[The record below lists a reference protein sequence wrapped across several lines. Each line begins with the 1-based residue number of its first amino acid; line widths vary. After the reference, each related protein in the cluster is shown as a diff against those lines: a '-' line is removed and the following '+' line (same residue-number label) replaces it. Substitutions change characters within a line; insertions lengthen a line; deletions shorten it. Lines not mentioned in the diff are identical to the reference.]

1 MPLTGLAEMYKNR
14 ARYQEVE
21 QDSLDRWLVSY
32 ADYVTLMFALFV
44 VLYSIAI
51 HKEEQYKTISETLS
65 QVFEKPTEN
74 KTGVTGDAVLTDNQP
89 RSDYQQFGTSLETA
103 AGPEIVSDAKEQPI
117 LEQPKFGNPLV
128 SLQEQL
134 TQSLANLIE
143 KGVAKVESDEDWLT
157 IQLNSGLLFPS
168 GSGSPIASADIV
180 LKEIVILLNQTNNV
194 IRVRGY
200 TDNEAIHNEIFD
212 SNWELS
218 MARAMA
224 VLRRLQVL
232 GVDPARMAAE
242 GYGQYSP
249 FSDNA
254 TPEGRIENRKVVIAV
269 SKLSTKSSAN
279 DSPADVSTLQDAAKV
294 LQNTQPTT
302 QPQIES
308 AEISADGTIKVI
320 RLPHGGIKITS
331 ASESPPPTQQKRDN

>member
-1 MPLTGLAEMYKNR
+1 MYRNR
-14 ARYQEVE
+14 VRHQDNEQEP
-21 QDSLDRWLVSY
+21 LDRWLVSY

-65 QVFEKPTEN
+65 QVFEKPVD
-74 KTGVTGDAVLTDNQP
+74 KQTGVTGDAVLTDNQP
-89 RSDYQQFGTSLETA
+89 KSDYQQFGTSLESA
-103 AGPEIVSDAKEQPI
+103 SGPEIVADAKEQPV
-117 LEQPKFGNPLV
+117 LEKPQFGNPLV

-180 LKEIVILLNQTNNV
+180 LKEIVTVLNQTNNV

-224 VLRRLQVL
+224 VLRRLQAL
-232 GVDPARMAAE
+232 GVKPDRMAAE
-242 GYGQYSP
+242 GYGQYAP
-249 FSDNA
+249 FADNA
-254 TPEGRIENRKVVIAV
+254 TTEGRIENRKVVIAV
-269 SKLSTKSSAN
+269 SKLSAKGSGSSSSDASV
-279 DSPADVSTLQDAAKV
+279 DVSALQQAAETPEGLPSPAQSQME
-294 LQNTQPTT
+294 P
-302 QPQIES
+302 

-331 ASESPPPTQQKRDN
+331 AADNPPPAQQKRDN

>member
-1 MPLTGLAEMYKNR
+1 MYR
-14 ARYQEVE
+14 HRVRHQENE
-21 QDSLDRWLVSY
+21 HEPLDRWLVSY

-51 HKEEQYKTISETLS
+51 HKEEQFKTISETLS
-65 QVFEKPTEN
+65 QVFEKPVD
-74 KTGVTGDAVLTDNQP
+74 KQTGVTGDAVLTDNQP
-89 RSDYQQFGTSLETA
+89 RSDYQQFGASLEAPT
-103 AGPEIVSDAKEQPI
+103 GPDIVADAKEQPV
-117 LEQPKFGNPLV
+117 LEKPEFGNPLV

-180 LKEIVILLNQTNNV
+180 LKEIVTLLNQTNNV

-224 VLRRLQVL
+224 VLRRLQAL
-232 GVDPARMAAE
+232 GVKPDRMAAE

-249 FSDNA
+249 FADNA
-254 TPEGRIENRKVVIAV
+254 TVEGRTENRKVVIAV
-269 SKLSTKSSAN
+269 SKLSSQVAQ
-279 DSPADVSTLQDAAKV
+279 PAAAGAKQAV
-294 LQNTQPTT
+294 LATPTSQQMSGQT
-302 QPQIES
+302 PAQVQSDNVEV
-308 AEISADGTIKVI
+308 SADGTIKVI

-331 ASESPPPTQQKRDN
+331 ASDNTTPVQQKRDN

>member
-1 MPLTGLAEMYKNR
+1 MYR
-14 ARYQEVE
+14 HRVRHQENE
-21 QDSLDRWLVSY
+21 QEPLDRWLVSY

-65 QVFEKPTEN
+65 QVFDKPVD
-74 KTGVTGDAVLTDNQP
+74 KQTGVTGEAVLTDNQP
-89 RSDYQQFGTSLETA
+89 RSDYQQFGASLEVPS
-103 AGPEIVSDAKEQPI
+103 GPEIVADAKEQPV
-117 LEQPKFGNPLV
+117 LEKPQFGNPLV
-128 SLQEQL
+128 SLQQQL

-180 LKEIVILLNQTNNV
+180 LKEIVTLLNQTNNV

-224 VLRRLQVL
+224 VLRRLQAL
-232 GVDPARMAAE
+232 GVNPERMAAE

-249 FSDNA
+249 FADNSTSA
-254 TPEGRIENRKVVIAV
+254 GRTENRKVVIAV
-269 SKLSTKSSAN
+269 SKLSAQVPEVADAQQTAMPQALEQQSEPLQT
-279 DSPADVSTLQDAAKV
+279 PAPE
-294 LQNTQPTT
+294 N
-302 QPQIES
+302 IEV
-308 AEISADGTIKVI
+308 SADGTIKVI

-331 ASESPPPTQQKRDN
+331 AADKTAPVQQKRDN

>member
-1 MPLTGLAEMYKNR
+1 MYR
-14 ARYQEVE
+14 HRVRHQENE
-21 QDSLDRWLVSY
+21 QEPLDRWLVSY

-65 QVFEKPTEN
+65 QVFEKPAADQ
-74 KTGVTGDAVLTDNQP
+74 TGVTGDAVLTDNQP
-89 RSDYQQFGTSLETA
+89 RSDYQQFGTSLEVPS
-103 AGPEIVSDAKEQPI
+103 GPEIVADAKEQPV
-117 LEQPKFGNPLV
+117 LEKPQFGNPLV

-180 LKEIVILLNQTNNV
+180 LKEIVTLLNQTNNV

-224 VLRRLQVL
+224 VLRRLQAL
-232 GVDPARMAAE
+232 GVNPERMAAE

-249 FSDNA
+249 FADNSTA
-254 TPEGRIENRKVVIAV
+254 AGRTENRKVVIAV
-269 SKLSTKSSAN
+269 SKLSAQVPQSAAEL
-279 DSPADVSTLQDAAKV
+279 PAKNAAAKPSDTAASSEQTPALASEDV
-294 LQNTQPTT
+294 
-302 QPQIES
+302 EV
-308 AEISADGTIKVI
+308 SADGTIKVI

-331 ASESPPPTQQKRDN
+331 AADNAAPVQQKRDN

>member
-1 MPLTGLAEMYKNR
+1 MYR
-14 ARYQEVE
+14 HRVRHQENE
-21 QDSLDRWLVSY
+21 QEPLDRWLVSY

-65 QVFEKPTEN
+65 QVFDKPVD
-74 KTGVTGDAVLTDNQP
+74 KQTGVTGEAVLTDNQP
-89 RSDYQQFGTSLETA
+89 RSDYQQFGASLEVPS
-103 AGPEIVSDAKEQPI
+103 GPEIVADAKEQPV
-117 LEQPKFGNPLV
+117 LEKPQFGNPLV
-128 SLQEQL
+128 SLQQQL

-180 LKEIVILLNQTNNV
+180 LKEIVTLLNQTNNV

-224 VLRRLQVL
+224 VLRRLQAL
-232 GVDPARMAAE
+232 GVNPERMAAE

-249 FSDNA
+249 FADNSTSA
-254 TPEGRIENRKVVIAV
+254 GRTENRKVVIAV
-269 SKLSTKSSAN
+269 SKLSAQVPEVADAQQTAMPQALEQQSEPLQT
-279 DSPADVSTLQDAAKV
+279 PAPENVEV
-294 LQNTQPTT
+294 
-302 QPQIES
+302 
-308 AEISADGTIKVI
+308 SADGTIKVI

-331 ASESPPPTQQKRDN
+331 AADKTAPVQQKRDN

>member
-1 MPLTGLAEMYKNR
+1 MYR
-14 ARYQEVE
+14 HRVRHQENE
-21 QDSLDRWLVSY
+21 QEPLDRWLVSY

-65 QVFEKPTEN
+65 QVFDKPVD
-74 KTGVTGDAVLTDNQP
+74 KQTGVTGEAVLTDNQP
-89 RSDYQQFGTSLETA
+89 RSDYQQFGASLEVPS
-103 AGPEIVSDAKEQPI
+103 GPEIVADAKEQPV
-117 LEQPKFGNPLV
+117 LEKPQFGNPLV
-128 SLQEQL
+128 SLQQQL

-168 GSGSPIASADIV
+168 GSASPIASADIV
-180 LKEIVILLNQTNNV
+180 LKEIVTLLNQTNNV

-224 VLRRLQVL
+224 VLRRLQAL
-232 GVDPARMAAE
+232 GVNPERMAAE

-249 FSDNA
+249 FADNSTSA
-254 TPEGRIENRKVVIAV
+254 GRTENRKVVIAV
-269 SKLSTKSSAN
+269 SKLSAQVPEVADAQQTAMPQALEQQSEPLH
-279 DSPADVSTLQDAAKV
+279 SPAPENVEV
-294 LQNTQPTT
+294 
-302 QPQIES
+302 
-308 AEISADGTIKVI
+308 SADGTIKVI

-331 ASESPPPTQQKRDN
+331 AADKTAPVQQKRDN

>member
-1 MPLTGLAEMYKNR
+1 MYR
-14 ARYQEVE
+14 HRVRHQENE
-21 QDSLDRWLVSY
+21 QEPLDRWLVSY

-65 QVFEKPTEN
+65 QVFDKPVD
-74 KTGVTGDAVLTDNQP
+74 KQTGVTGEAVLTDNQP
-89 RSDYQQFGTSLETA
+89 RSDYQQFGASLEVPS
-103 AGPEIVSDAKEQPI
+103 GPEIVADAKEQPV
-117 LEQPKFGNPLV
+117 LEKPQFGNPLV
-128 SLQEQL
+128 SLQQQL

-180 LKEIVILLNQTNNV
+180 LKEIVTLLNQTNNV

-224 VLRRLQVL
+224 VLRRLQAL
-232 GVDPARMAAE
+232 GVNPERMAAE

-249 FSDNA
+249 FADNSTSA
-254 TPEGRIENRKVVIAV
+254 GRTENRKVVIAV
-269 SKLSTKSSAN
+269 SKLSAQVPEVADAQQTARPQALEQQGEPLQT
-279 DSPADVSTLQDAAKV
+279 PAPENVEV
-294 LQNTQPTT
+294 
-302 QPQIES
+302 
-308 AEISADGTIKVI
+308 SADGTIKVI

-331 ASESPPPTQQKRDN
+331 AADKTAPVQQKRDN

>member
-1 MPLTGLAEMYKNR
+1 MYR
-14 ARYQEVE
+14 HRVRHQENE
-21 QDSLDRWLVSY
+21 QEPLDRWLVSY

-65 QVFEKPTEN
+65 QVFEKPVD
-74 KTGVTGDAVLTDNQP
+74 KQTGVTGEAVLTDNQP
-89 RSDYQQFGTSLETA
+89 RSDYQQFGTSLEA
-103 AGPEIVSDAKEQPI
+103 PSGPEIVADAKEQPV
-117 LEQPKFGNPLV
+117 LEKPQFGNPLV

-180 LKEIVILLNQTNNV
+180 LKEIVTLLNQTNNV
-194 IRVRGY
+194 IRIRGY

-224 VLRRLQVL
+224 VLRRLQAL
-232 GVDPARMAAE
+232 GVNPERMAAE

-249 FSDNA
+249 FADNNTSA
-254 TPEGRIENRKVVIAV
+254 GRIENRKVVIAV
-269 SKLSTKSSAN
+269 SKLSAQVPQSAIEL
-279 DSPADVSTLQDAAKV
+279 SAAGRSAVPKTTEATGTQSQAQTAEDVEV
-294 LQNTQPTT
+294 
-302 QPQIES
+302 
-308 AEISADGTIKVI
+308 SADGTIKVI

-331 ASESPPPTQQKRDN
+331 AADNVTPVQQKRDN

>member
-1 MPLTGLAEMYKNR
+1 MYR
-14 ARYQEVE
+14 HRVRHQENE
-21 QDSLDRWLVSY
+21 QEPLDRWLVSY

-65 QVFEKPTEN
+65 QVFEKPVEN
-74 KTGVTGDAVLTDNQP
+74 QTGVTGDAVLTDNQP
-89 RSDYQQFGTSLETA
+89 RSDYQQFGTSLETPT
-103 AGPEIVSDAKEQPI
+103 GPEIVADAKEQPV
-117 LEQPKFGNPLV
+117 LAKPQFGNPLV

-180 LKEIVILLNQTNNV
+180 LKEIVTLLNQTNNV

-224 VLRRLQVL
+224 VLRRLQAL
-232 GVDPARMAAE
+232 GVSPERLAAE

-249 FSDNA
+249 FADNSTA
-254 TPEGRIENRKVVIAV
+254 AGRTENRKVVIAV
-269 SKLSTKSSAN
+269 SKLSAQAT
-279 DSPADVSTLQDAAKV
+279 
-294 LQNTQPTT
+294 
-302 QPQIES
+302 ES
-308 AEISADGTIKVI
+308 AIDLKAEVASSEQQASAVTSEQSPVMSPENVEVSADGTIKVI

-331 ASESPPPTQQKRDN
+331 AADNTAPVQQKRDN